1 MSTSAGRDPLA
12 VVLAAL
18 TGGIGSVW
26 GGAQLAS
33 IAVGNGYL
41 KVGAADAT
49 RAVFRLPVVAD
60 RPASAW
66 PADVAE
72 RLPTWPLY
80 WLATGMVAVA
90 AATLGAWAWTRWTP
104 TPGPERRRR
113 LGVDTESRLA
123 STKDLAPMLVPGP
136 VAGRL
141 TLGKVN
147 GRLVATEDRRGAPAR
162 RRRARRRQ
170 GDRSAVAVIGPARCG
185 KTANTISGILEWSG
199 PAILSSVKSDL
210 LGATLARREEVGEV
224 RIFDPTGSTGLGT
237 AGWSPLRDAAGLSGA
252 QKAARALV
260 DAGPKAGAEN
270 IEFFGAMA
278 EQLLW
283 PMLYAAAAGGRTM
296 SDVVR
301 WVLGQDR
308 PMDGSPGEVVAVL
321 DALLVSGDAERRAD
335 ASFALR
341 ALESTWLLDDRTR
354 GGAYATAK
362 TLLRAWE
369 DPSVAASATRQEI
382 DLDWLL
388 QGANTLYVC
397 APMHEQA
404 RLAPVFGGLLGDLLQ
419 QAYERVNRT
428 REPLPNVL
436 LVMDEAGNTPAAWL
450 PSVAST
456 CASIGML
463 LVTIWQSVAQ
473 INAAYGRLA
482 DSVLTNHGTKVIFSG
497 VSDVAT
503 LDYASRLIGHEEVL
517 QHALSADDAASRR
530 TVNDST
536 VRRELVPADV
546 LRMVAPFQALLFH
559 GTLRPAHLHAR
570 PYYLDRRLR
579 RLADHG

>member
-1 MSTSAGRDPLA
+1 VSGRPDPFASLVGA
-12 VVLAAL
+12 VVAVIGVVWAGAQIAAIA
-18 TGGIGSVW
+18 TGGGS
-26 GGAQLAS
+26 LP
-33 IAVGNGYL
+33 VGL
-41 KVGAADAT
+41 ADAT
-49 RAVFRLPVVAD
+49 RAAFRLPVEAD
-60 RPASAW
+60 RPGNAWSA
-66 PADVAE
+66 PVAE
-72 RLPTWPLY
+72 QLPSWPVY
-80 WLATGMVAVA
+80 WLATGAVLIGAAAVA
-90 AATLGAWAWTRWTP
+90 LWAWTRWKP

-113 LGVDTESRLA
+113 LGVETESRLA
-123 STKDLAPMLVPGP
+123 STRDLAPLLVPGP
-136 VAGRL
+136 VTGRL
-141 TLGKVN
+141 TLGTVN
-147 GRLVATEDRRGAPAR
+147 RRLVATEDRRGAPAR
-162 RRRARRRQ
+162 RRRARARQ

-210 LGATLARREEVGEV
+210 LGATLSRREALGEV
-224 RIFDPTGSTGLGT
+224 RIFDPTCSTGLET
-237 AGWSPLRDAAGLSGA
+237 AGWSPLRDAGSLSGA

-283 PMLYAAAAGGRTM
+283 PMLYAAAAGGREM

-321 DALLVSGDAERRAD
+321 DALLVGGDAARRAD

-369 DPSVAASATRQEI
+369 DPSVAASAARQEI

-388 QGANTLYVC
+388 GGANTLYVC

-428 REPLPNVL
+428 RKPLPNLL

-456 CASIGML
+456 CASIGVL
-463 LVTIWQSVAQ
+463 LVTVWQSVAQ

-503 LDYASRLIGHEEVL
+503 LDYATRLIGHEEVL

-579 RLADHG
+579 RLADQ

>member
-1 MSTSAGRDPLA
+1 MGAAIG
-12 VVLAAL
+12 VVVAIWA
-18 TGGIGSVW
+18 
-26 GGAQLAS
+26 GAQLAA
-33 IAVGNGYL
+33 IATGRGSLPVG
-41 KVGAADAT
+41 VADAA
-49 RAVFRLPVVAD
+49 RAAFKLPAVAD
-60 RPASAW
+60 RPGDAW
-66 PADVAE
+66 PAPVAQQ
-72 RLPTWPLY
+72 LPAWPVY
-80 WLATGMVAVA
+80 WLATGTVMLAGA
-90 AATLGAWAWTRWTP
+90 AAAVWVWTKWRP
-104 TPGPERRRR
+104 LPGPEPRRR
-113 LGVDTESRLA
+113 LGVETESRLA
-123 STKDLAPMLVPGP
+123 STRDLAPLLVPGP

-141 TLGKVN
+141 TLGTVN
-147 GRLVATEDRRGAPAR
+147 RRLVATEDRRGAPAR
-162 RRRARRRQ
+162 RRRARARQ

-210 LGATLARREEVGEV
+210 LGATLTRREALGEV
-224 RIFDPTGSTGLGT
+224 RIFDPTGSTGLAT
-237 AGWSPLRDAAGLSGA
+237 AGWSPLRDAATLSGA

-260 DAGPKAGAEN
+260 DAGPRAGAEN

-321 DALLVSGDAERRAD
+321 DALLVGGDADRRAD

-369 DPSVAASATRQEI
+369 DPSVAASAVRQEV
-382 DLDWLL
+382 DLDWLVN
-388 QGANTLYVC
+388 GANTLYVC

-428 REPLPNVL
+428 REPLPNLL

-456 CASIGML
+456 CASIGVL
-463 LVTIWQSVAQ
+463 LVTVWQSIAQ

-503 LDYASRLIGHEEVL
+503 LDYAARLIGHEEVL
-517 QHALSADDAASRR
+517 QHALSADDAAARR

-579 RLADHG
+579 RLAAK

>member
-1 MSTSAGRDPLA
+1 VTGRPDPFASLLGA
-12 VVLAAL
+12 VISVI
-18 TGGIGSVW
+18 GIVW
-26 GGAQLAS
+26 AGAQVAA
-33 IAVGNGYL
+33 IATGSGSLPVDL
-41 KVGAADAT
+41 ADAT
-49 RAVFRLPVVAD
+49 RAAFRLPVEAD
-60 RPASAW
+60 RPGNAW
-66 PADVAE
+66 PAPVAE
-72 RLPTWPLY
+72 RLPSWPVY
-80 WLATGMVAVA
+80 WLATGVVLVAGA
-90 AATLGAWAWTRWTP
+90 AAALWLWTRWKP

-113 LGVDTESRLA
+113 LGVETESRLA
-123 STKDLAPMLVPGP
+123 STRDLAPLLVPRP

-141 TLGKVN
+141 TLGTVN
-147 GRLVATEDRRGAPAR
+147 RRLVATEDRLGAPAR
-162 RRRARRRQ
+162 RRRARARQ

-210 LGATLARREEVGEV
+210 LGATLSRREALGEV
-224 RIFDPTGSTGLGT
+224 RIFDPTCSTGLVT
-237 AGWSPLRDAAGLSGA
+237 AGWSPLRDAGSLSGA

-260 DAGPKAGAEN
+260 DSGPKAGAEN

-283 PMLYAAAAGGRTM
+283 PMLYAAAAGGREM

-321 DALLVSGDAERRAD
+321 DALLVGGDAARRAD

-369 DPSVAASATRQEI
+369 DPSVAASAARQEI

-388 QGANTLYVC
+388 GGANTLYVC

-428 REPLPNVL
+428 REPLPNLL

-456 CASIGML
+456 CASIGVL
-463 LVTIWQSVAQ
+463 LVTVWQSVAQ

-503 LDYASRLIGHEEVL
+503 LDYATRLIGHEEVL
-517 QHALSADDAASRR
+517 QHALSADDASARR

-579 RLADHG
+579 RLADQ

>member
-1 MSTSAGRDPLA
+1 VNARPDPLA
-12 VVLAAL
+12 SIVGTV
-18 TGGIGSVW
+18 IGVIASVW
-26 GGAQLAS
+26 AGAQAA
-33 IAVGNGYL
+33 AVAAGNGTL
-41 KVGAADAT
+41 PVGLADAT
-49 RAVFRLPVVAD
+49 SAAFRLPAVAD
-60 RPASAW
+60 RPGNAW
-66 PADVAE
+66 PAAVAE
-72 RLPTWPLY
+72 RLPSWPLY
-80 WLATGMVAVA
+80 WLATGAVLFAGAGVAIWVWSQWRPA
-90 AATLGAWAWTRWTP
+90 
-104 TPGPERRRR
+104 PGPERRRR
-113 LGVDTESRLA
+113 LGVETESRLA
-123 STKDLAPMLVPGP
+123 STRDVAPLLVRGP

-141 TLGKVN
+141 TLGTVN
-147 GRLVATEDRRGAPAR
+147 GRLVATEDRRGAPVR
-162 RRRARRRQ
+162 RRRARSRQ

-185 KTANTISGILEWSG
+185 KTANTISGILEWAG

-210 LGATLARREEVGEV
+210 LGATLPRRAALGEV
-224 RIFDPTGSTGLGT
+224 RIFDPTGSTGFDA
-237 AGWSPLRDAAGLSGA
+237 AGWSPLRDAATLTGA

-321 DALLVSGDAERRAD
+321 DALLVGGDAERRAD

-369 DPSVAASATRQEI
+369 DPSVAASASRQEI

-388 QGANTLYVC
+388 SGANTLYVC

-428 REPLPNVL
+428 REPLPNLL

-456 CASIGML
+456 CASIGVL
-463 LVTIWQSVAQ
+463 LVTVWQSVAQ

-503 LDYASRLIGHEEVL
+503 LDYAARLIGHEEVL
-517 QHALSADDAASRR
+517 QHALSADDMASRR
-530 TVNDST
+530 TVSDST

-579 RLADHG
+579 RLAERGRH

>member
-1 MSTSAGRDPLA
+1 VTGRPDPFASLVATVVGLVAA
-12 VVLAAL
+12 VWA
-18 TGGIGSVW
+18 
-26 GGAQLAS
+26 GAQLAALA
-33 IAVGNGYL
+33 IGNGS
-41 KVGAADAT
+41 VPANFADAT
-49 RAVFRLPVVAD
+49 QAALRLPAVAD
-60 RPASAW
+60 RPGNAW
-66 PADVAE
+66 PARVADE
-72 RLPTWPLY
+72 LPPWPVY
-80 WLATGMVAVA
+80 WLATGAVLVA
-90 AATLGAWAWTRWTP
+90 GASSALWLWTRFKP

-113 LGVDTESRLA
+113 LGVETESRLA
-123 STKDLAPMLVPGP
+123 STRDLAPLLVPGP

-141 TLGKVN
+141 TLGTVN
-147 GRLVATEDRRGAPAR
+147 RRLVATEDRRGAPAR

-185 KTANTISGILEWSG
+185 KTANTISGILEWNG

-210 LGATLARREEVGEV
+210 LGATLARREALGEV
-224 RIFDPTGSTGLGT
+224 RIFDPTCSTGLVT
-237 AGWSPLRDAAGLSGA
+237 AGWSPLRDAATLSGA

-321 DALLVSGDAERRAD
+321 DAILVGGDAERRAE
-335 ASFALR
+335 ASSALR

-369 DPSVAASATRQEI
+369 DPSVAVSAARQEI
-382 DLDWLL
+382 DLAWLL
-388 QGANTLYVC
+388 AGANTLYVC

-428 REPLPNVL
+428 REPLPNLL

-456 CASIGML
+456 CASIGIL
-463 LVTIWQSVAQ
+463 LVTVWQSVAQ

-503 LDYASRLIGHEEVL
+503 LDYATRLIGHEEVL
-517 QHALSADDAASRR
+517 QHALSADDAAARR

-579 RLADHG
+579 RLAAQ

>member
-1 MSTSAGRDPLA
+1 MSARPDPFALLLGA
-12 VVLAAL
+12 VVGVIA
-18 TGGIGSVW
+18 GVW
-26 GGAQLAS
+26 AGAQAAA
-33 IAVGNGYL
+33 ITAGNGTL
-41 KVGAADAT
+41 PVGLADAT
-49 RAVFRLPVVAD
+49 RAAFQLPSVAE
-60 RPASAW
+60 RPGNAW
-66 PADVAE
+66 PQSVAE
-72 RLPTWPLY
+72 RLPSWPVY
-80 WLATGMVAVA
+80 WLATGVVVITGAGVALWV
-90 AATLGAWAWTRWTP
+90 WTRWRP

-113 LGVDTESRLA
+113 LGVETESRLA
-123 STKDLAPMLVPGP
+123 STRDLAPLLVPGP

-141 TLGKVN
+141 TLGTVN
-147 GRLVATEDRRGAPAR
+147 RRLVATEDRRGAPAR
-162 RRRARRRQ
+162 RRRARARQ

-185 KTANTISGILEWSG
+185 KTANTVSGILEWSG

-210 LGATLARREEVGEV
+210 LGATLARRESLGEV

-237 AGWSPLRDAAGLSGA
+237 AGWSPLRDATGLSGA

-321 DALLVSGDAERRAD
+321 DALLVGGYAERRAE

-369 DPSVAASATRQEI
+369 DPSVAASAVRQEI

-388 QGANTLYVC
+388 SGANTLYVC

-428 REPLPNVL
+428 REPLPNLL

-456 CASIGML
+456 CASIGVL
-463 LVTIWQSVAQ
+463 LVTVWQSVAQ

-503 LDYASRLIGHEEVL
+503 LDYAARLIGHEEVL
-517 QHALSADDAASRR
+517 QHALSADDAAARR
-530 TVNDST
+530 TVSDST
-536 VRRELVPADV
+536 ARRELVPADV

-570 PYYLDRRLR
+570 PYYLDRQLR
-579 RLADHG
+579 RLAERQ